1 MQASSRS
8 VDRAS
13 KEIAAL
19 KFEIGKKKDFVSL
32 SSNFHSLVG
41 VADVAVVAAADVVV
55 ADVDVDVVNG
65 WDVVAD
71 VVVAV
76 VVDGDVAAA
85 DVLCILVP
93 VL

>member
-8 VDRAS
+8 ADRAS
-13 KEIAAL
+13 KEIEAL

-41 VADVAVVAAADVVV
+41 VADVAVVAV
-55 ADVDVDVVNG
+55 A
-65 WDVVAD
+65 
-71 VVVAV
+71 
-76 VVDGDVAAA
+76 VDGDVAADDVVVAAA

>member
-8 VDRAS
+8 ADRAS
-13 KEIAAL
+13 KEIEAL

-55 ADVDVDVVNG
+55 ADVDV
-65 WDVVAD
+65 
-71 VVVAV
+71 
-76 VVDGDVAAA
+76 VVDGDDAAA

>member
-13 KEIAAL
+13 KEIEAL

-41 VADVAVVAAADVVV
+41 VADVAVVDDDDA
-55 ADVDVDVVNG
+55 
-65 WDVVAD
+65 
-71 VVVAV
+71 
-76 VVDGDVAAA
+76 AAA

>member
-8 VDRAS
+8 ADRAS
-13 KEIAAL
+13 KEIEAL

-55 ADVDVDVVNG
+55 ADVDVVNG
-65 WDVVAD
+65 WD

-76 VVDGDVAAA
+76 VVDGDVAAG
-85 DVLCILVP
+85 DVLCIPVP

>member
-13 KEIAAL
+13 KEIEAL

-55 ADVDVDVVNG
+55 ADVDV
-65 WDVVAD
+65 A
-71 VVVAV
+71 A
-76 VVDGDVAAA
+76 GDWKKFFASK
-85 DVLCILVP
+85 P
-93 VL
+93 GNENQK

>member
-13 KEIAAL
+13 KEIEAL

-41 VADVAVVAAADVVV
+41 VADVAVVD
-55 ADVDVDVVNG
+55 
-65 WDVVAD
+65 
-71 VVVAV
+71 
-76 VVDGDVAAA
+76 DGDAAAA